1 MHLDY
6 HLQNVLVDGGQITGV
21 IDWVNA
27 GRGDVRVDFAR
38 TMALLDFLTMRDSSG
53 ASDEFIRTYEET
65 WLEEMGTMQDRSLFL
80 AVAYAITAQDLEGRA
95 MAEETAALWRRAKAF
110 RQEWAD

>member
-1 MHLDY
+1 
-6 HLQNVLVDGGQITGV
+6 
-21 IDWVNA
+21 
-27 GRGDVRVDFAR
+27 
-38 TMALLDFLTMRDSSG
+38 MALLDFLTMRDASG

-95 MAEETAALWRRAKAF
+95 MAEETATLWRRAKAF